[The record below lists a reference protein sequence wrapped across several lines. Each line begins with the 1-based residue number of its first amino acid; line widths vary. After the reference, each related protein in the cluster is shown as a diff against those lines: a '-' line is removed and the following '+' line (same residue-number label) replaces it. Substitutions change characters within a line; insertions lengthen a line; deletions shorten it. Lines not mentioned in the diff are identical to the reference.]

1 MVKSFP
7 LSPFQS
13 VAVLDHAPVAELV
26 SSVDDRSLLY
36 ANRLAKGQC
45 LCLECTGMNSHVPK
59 PIDADLLQSVL
70 SDMID
75 HR

>member
-7 LSPFQS
+7 LSPFQY

-45 LCLECTGMNSHVPK
+45 LC
-59 PIDADLLQSVL
+59 
-70 SDMID
+70 
-75 HR
+75 

>member
-26 SSVDDRSLLY
+26 SSVDDRQPLI
-36 ANRLAKGQC
+36 C
-45 LCLECTGMNSHVPK
+45 K
-59 PIDADLLQSVL
+59 PAG
-70 SDMID
+70 
-75 HR
+75 